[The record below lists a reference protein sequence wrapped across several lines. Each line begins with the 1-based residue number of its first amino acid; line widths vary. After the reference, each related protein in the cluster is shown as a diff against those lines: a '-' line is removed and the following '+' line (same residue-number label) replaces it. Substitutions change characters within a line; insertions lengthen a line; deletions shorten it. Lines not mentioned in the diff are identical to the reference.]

1 MAVYTYINAYIH
13 LHHMSRRTQ
22 ITLTDRQHAF
32 LLTESERTDLS
43 MAELVRRAID
53 RVYRPELRP
62 RVRGYEV
69 SVGVWNRPDAAIV
82 GRRKNRR
89 LADR

>member
-1 MAVYTYINAYIH
+1 
-13 LHHMSRRTQ
+13 MSRKTQ

-32 LLTESERTDLS
+32 LVGEAERTGLA

-62 RVRGYEV
+62 KVPGLEL
-69 SVGVWNRPDAAIV
+69 SLGVWKRPDAAII
-82 GRRKNRR
+82 GRRRERR
-89 LADR
+89 LLDR